1 MRRWKIVAGK
11 DKKKVSKKEQRE
23 LEKQKRLAKLQN
35 AEQLNQE
42 KQIKEQRQVAE
53 PELPD
58 SPQIP
63 PIRKRD
69 QESPKPAPWKNKL
82 EKLSEAKIGKINF
95 DEFTLRVRTLSPL
108 HLGSGQADVNV
119 DAEVIHDEAGLP
131 YFPAKRLKGLLYES
145 ALEVTEMETPLG
157 KGEEL
162 REELDALFHH
172 GQHGKTR
179 LIIPNLYLVEH
190 EAMKEDWLYL
200 QRAYPEIFTANDVL
214 EQYTSLRYQTRI
226 DKKTGTAADGS
237 LHNMRVVE
245 EGVVFEG
252 KVEVLNGSERQFK
265 LLALAFKNLTRAG
278 LKRTRGFGCIDCAML
293 QNGKDIRTPLIKDVF
308 KGGKE

>member
-1 MRRWKIVAGK
+1 MAGK
-11 DKKKVSKKEQRE
+11 DKKKVSAKEKRE
-23 LEKQKRLAKLQN
+23 LEKQKRLAKGQN
-35 AEQLNQE
+35 AAQLNQE
-42 KQIKEQRQVAE
+42 KQKKEQQQSTGVAE
-53 PELPD
+53 PELQV
-58 SPQIP
+58 SSITFP
-63 PIRKRD
+63 PVRKR
-69 QESPKPAPWKNKL
+69 EREAPKPSPRKSNL
-82 EKLSEAKIGKINF
+82 EKLSEAKIGKITF

-145 ALEVTEMETPLG
+145 ALEVTEMNTPLG

-162 REELDALFHH
+162 RAELDDLFHH
-172 GQHGKTR
+172 GRQGKSR
-179 LIIPNLYLVEH
+179 LIIPNLHLEEQ

-200 QRAYPEIFTANDVL
+200 QRAYPEIFSANDVL

-252 KVEVLNGSERQFK
+252 KIEVLNGSDRQFK
-265 LLALAFKNLTRAG
+265 LLALACKNLTQAG

-293 QNGKDIRTPLIKDVF
+293 QNGKDIRTPLIRDVF
-308 KGGKE
+308 EGGKK